1 MSISVTLGSFRQN
14 SAPILCP
21 VIARNR
27 REPSRRELFLRV
39 LTGLR
44 QGASYPL
51 RILPQPVAAMAS
63 ASKLGARRQSGLL
76 FLIQGPNPEQCRHLV
91 PCSVQTLE
99 RNHHILS
106 SRARYLPGDGTAG
119 LVNHVISY
127 PVSRFTHFCARLPK
141 SRAHQPEMA
150 GRYLGVVSGVEGTV
164 RPDFSAVSYLPSHSS
179 LYLNRGTLSMPLS
192 PRWSPS
198 AQRHLS
204 QE

>member
-27 REPSRRELFLRV
+27 REPSRRELYLRV

-51 RILPQPVAAMAS
+51 RILPQPVAATRRPPS
-63 ASKLGARRQSGLL
+63 SGLGANPGTYFLYRVPTQSNAGILCL
-76 FLIQGPNPEQCRHLV
+76 ALYKW
-91 PCSVQTLE
+91 
-99 RNHHILS
+99 NHHILS

-150 GRYLGVVSGVEGTV
+150 GRYLGAVSGVEGTV